1 VTEDKVREIPGAVSR
16 SFSGGS
22 GMRKWSCGGIALSFC
37 GTRRDDARVH
47 SGPKVAS
54 GSGNANVNIN
64 LSSRNLHPQYLQVH
78 QLLVNIPQIL
88 SPVSLGIQPYLET
101 SHSYKYLP
109 LFLNTNA
116 TCETT
121 WDQFNAGG
129 SSKDVTGIVYSF
141 FFALSHRTS
150 HRKVSHQH
158 K

>member
-1 VTEDKVREIPGAVSR
+1 VTEDKVREIPSAVSR
-16 SFSGGS
+16 SFSSGS

-37 GTRRDDARVH
+37 GTRRDDAPPQ
-47 SGPKVAS
+47 SGKRLWKRQRQYQPQ
-54 GSGNANVNIN
+54 
-64 LSSRNLHPQYLQVH
+64 LSKFISQYLQVD

-150 HRKVSHQH
+150 HHKVSHQH